1 MKEIPEDGLH
11 RDVPADDYHSWH
23 AHSVSRMKIAER
35 SLKHYHH
42 ALTHPTEQTAAMAL
56 GSATHTGVL
65 EPDKF
70 DGLYVKSPK
79 FDMRKKV
86 DKLAAAEFELE
97 HPDQTR
103 LTESE
108 WDLIAGMKDAVWA
121 HPVAREMLGGEGIV
135 EASAVWTDPA
145 TGMRMKARPDYITT
159 FDGWNHVIDLKTA
172 KDGSRREFS
181 RAVAN
186 LKYYWQAAHYLDGLD
201 VIAPASRCFTFI
213 VVENTPPHAVAIYT
227 MDEGDIDQGRA
238 ELAKVVAG
246 IAEAERENTW
256 PGYPAEV
263 SEIQLPA
270 WAQRSPE

>member
-11 RDVPADDYHSWH
+11 RDVPADDYHSWP
-23 AHSVSRMKIAER
+23 ALSVSRSKTAQR
-35 SLKHYHH
+35 SLLHYHY

-86 DKLAAAEFELE
+86 DKLAAADFELE

-103 LTESE
+103 LTETE
-108 WDLIAGMKDAVWA
+108 WDLIAGMKDAVWS

-135 EASAVWTDPA
+135 EASAVWTDVA
-145 TGMRMKARPDYITT
+145 TGMRCKARPDRITIH
-159 FDGWNHVIDLKTA
+159 DGWNHVIDLKTT
-172 KDGSRREFS
+172 KDASRREFS
-181 RAVAN
+181 RQLAN

-201 VIAPASRCFTFI
+201 AIKAASRCFTFI
-213 VVENTPPHAVAIYT
+213 AVENTPPHAVAIYT

-256 PGYPAEV
+256 PGYPAEI
-263 SEIQLPA
+263 SEINLPA
-270 WAQRSPE
+270 WAQRAPE